1 MIGNSE
7 GTLKGAGLASSAIP
21 AGAVAADRSKLPV
34 LEGRLKKQSRKGKWQ
49 ARYFRTTN
57 HFLTYYKTR
66 KYSKIC
72 CCHDV
77 CKAVDIAATGRF
89 GYFDLEFPDS
99 TVSLKAE
106 SLAEAETWVDNLKA
120 RAKLFASQSQRAAL
134 GSGVDGGGAGGGGGG
149 KGGDHPRTLLEGMLQ
164 KKSPSRFRGW
174 QPRYFVLTIGELRY
188 FKEKPRGPDDYDSFV
203 GVVHIAGMQSVFP
216 SSTDPDECCFQLN
229 ASNSNFELKADSSK
243 ACAKW
248 IQAIDEAKHKGSE
261 ATSHLDAKV
270 AEVEEAARQALI
282 PELIKDFDRTDAG
295 ERAMNTQMKFIE
307 AFEHVDNGGSIEDM
321 VGVLTDVLEELNDMM
336 DTCNSVD
343 PPRLEIVHEHVDY
356 YHPLILFKITNC
368 ITVIKEDEVSWFM
381 FSFFVLPFHST
392 IPQSLVAL
400 RLIASSPH
408 RRIASSP
415 HRLLLPFPD
424 PPPAASTRGV
434 AHYGLYQGLHRPAR
448 TD

>member
-34 LEGRLKKQSRKGKWQ
+34 LEGRLKKQSRKGNWQ
-49 ARYFRTTN
+49 TRYFRTTN
-57 HFLTYYKTR
+57 HFLTYYKTK
-66 KYSKIC
+66 KYNKIC
-72 CCHDV
+72 CCHDI
-77 CKAVDIAATGRF
+77 CKAVEIDATGRF

-99 TVSLKAE
+99 IVSLKADN
-106 SLAEAETWVDNLKA
+106 LTEAETWVENLKA
-120 RAKLFASQSQRAAL
+120 RAKLFSSQSQRAAL
-134 GSGVDGGGAGGGGGG
+134 SKDADGEGPND
-149 KGGDHPRTLLEGMLQ
+149 DHRSILIEGMLQ

-174 QPRYFVLTIGELRY
+174 QSRYFILTAGELRY
-188 FKEKPRGPDDYDSFV
+188 FQKKPRGPDDYDSFV

-216 SSTDPDECCFQLN
+216 SSTDPDECCFMLN
-229 ASNSNFELKADSSK
+229 ASNRNFELQADSSK

-248 IQAIDEAKHKGSE
+248 IQAIDKAKHKGFE
-261 ATSHLDAKV
+261 ATSHLDAKI

-343 PPRLEIVHEHVDY
+343 PPRIEIVHEHVDY

-368 ITVIKEDEVSWFM
+368 ITVIKEDEVCCFVIRCFVIS
-381 FSFFVLPFHST
+381 SFCRVVMLGLGLEILLIYDYLHLMN
-392 IPQSLVAL
+392 ISLL
-400 RLIASSPH
+400 NIS
-408 RRIASSP
+408 
-415 HRLLLPFPD
+415 
-424 PPPAASTRGV
+424 
-434 AHYGLYQGLHRPAR
+434 
-448 TD
+448 